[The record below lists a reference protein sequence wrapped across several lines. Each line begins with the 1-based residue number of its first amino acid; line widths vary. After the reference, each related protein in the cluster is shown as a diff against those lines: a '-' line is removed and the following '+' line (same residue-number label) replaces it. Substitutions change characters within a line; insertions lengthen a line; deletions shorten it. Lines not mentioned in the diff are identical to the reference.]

1 MSIFICSFCKCNI
14 GPNKNIYY
22 AYDYNYCSADCRL
35 KSIKHQ
41 NKKPSLQTLQSL
53 VDTSKNYTDNTYS
66 STEDKLSISETHRE
80 ISNDS
85 SYKTDIS
92 NITDISNN
100 KLENITQEF
109 TTCTKIRSHKSVKNL
124 NLIDSI
130 PERTTYKNFRD
141 CNRYF
146 DYSLSL
152 VVFVVNTIYNIE

>member
-35 KSIKHQ
+35 KSIKYQ

-53 VDTSKNYTDNTYS
+53 VDTSENYTHNTCS

-85 SYKTDIS
+85 SYNTDVS
-92 NITDISNN
+92 ND
-100 KLENITQEF
+100 KLENLNGEF

-124 NLIDSI
+124 TLIDSI

-141 CNRYF
+141 CNTYF

-152 VVFVVNTIYNIE
+152 VVYAVNSIYNIE

>member
-35 KSIKHQ
+35 KSIKYQ

-53 VDTSKNYTDNTYS
+53 VDTSKNYTHNTCS
-66 STEDKLSISETHRE
+66 STEDKLSISETRHE

-85 SYKTDIS
+85 SY
-92 NITDISNN
+92 NTDISNN
-100 KLENITQEF
+100 KLENFTQEF

-124 NLIDSI
+124 TLIDSI

-141 CNRYF
+141 CNTYF

-152 VVFVVNTIYNIE
+152 VVYAVNSIYNIE

>member
-22 AYDYNYCSADCRL
+22 AYDYNYCSGDCRL
-35 KSIKHQ
+35 KSIKYQ
-41 NKKPSLQTLQSL
+41 NKKPSSLSLKSL
-53 VDTSKNYTDNTYS
+53 VNTTEKFTHNS
-66 STEDKLSISETHRE
+66 CRSTEDELSASETHRE

-92 NITDISNN
+92 ND
-100 KLENITQEF
+100 KLENLNQEF

-124 NLIDSI
+124 TLIDSI